1 MGQPQ
6 TARGCLSCS
15 CALWGE
21 EESGE
26 MGTSR
31 KKPGFWSVS
40 PVKRDTWSQ
49 PGCWVLCVLCILS
62 IPAPCG
68 KTSLQLC
75 QGGKLKEHP
84 PSRGLEAECWQP
96 FFPSLSLSPS
106 AHPQKGWGSSLLTS
120 RSCEQARRVPAAVLG
135 SGWAHPPSALP
146 AHHCSF
152 PCLQQPALCYFRS
165 RWITGS
171 ARITEQPGC
180 AALPSPGMCSP
191 TAAPAKP
198 PGHGHVLMERMQEEG
213 H

>member
-26 MGTSR
+26 TGIS
-31 KKPGFWSVS
+31 KKNPGFWSVS
-40 PVKRDTWSQ
+40 PVRRDAWSQ
-49 PGCWVLCVLCILS
+49 SGCWVLCVLCVLS

-68 KTSLQLC
+68 KTGLQLC

-96 FFPSLSLSPS
+96 FFPLSITITLCTPTE
-106 AHPQKGWGSSLLTS
+106 GTGGSSLLTWQP
-120 RSCEQARRVPAAVLG
+120 RSCEQARHVPTAVLG

-146 AHHCSF
+146 APNCSF
-152 PCLQQPALCYFRS
+152 PCLQQPAPCYFRS

-171 ARITEQPGC
+171 VRITEQPGC
-180 AALPSPGMCSP
+180 AA
-191 TAAPAKP
+191 PAKA
-198 PGHGHVLMERMQEEG
+198 PGHGHVLMERMQEEE